1 MLYASQRPA
10 SPTHLLLA
18 LPVVRQELLLLVV
31 SEELVLLALLSGLR
45 LGEVGVVDGLRD
57 GDASEVDLGRGG
69 NDVGLA
75 DSSEGNSVE
84 PERSAN
90 EQQTAVQLL
99 QENDP
104 LAPESSSQQDQDG
117 SGGDGRSELGG
128 ARGLSGSLG
137 LSDILGL
144 KDNAID

>member
-1 MLYASQRPA
+1 
-10 SPTHLLLA
+10 
-18 LPVVRQELLLLVV
+18 
-31 SEELVLLALLSGLR
+31 
-45 LGEVGVVDGLRD
+45 
-57 GDASEVDLGRGG
+57 
-69 NDVGLA
+69 
-75 DSSEGNSVE
+75 
-84 PERSAN
+84 
-90 EQQTAVQLL
+90 LL